1 MRVLPT
7 EWIGKHVADS
17 SALDFICLLFEIS
30 DVWDDLIDKD
40 KNVDNKSINDAFR
53 KCLINLPVNSFYIRN
68 FNILY
73 PLVISTITSWE
84 TANVL
89 HGKKDEGNIAQA
101 YTLRKL
107 LINVVVESV
116 RIISGNDAALQA
128 SIDGWS
134 ASSNNDSYTKFLG
147 E

>member
-7 EWIGKHVADS
+7 EWIGKHVADPA
-17 SALDFICLLFEIS
+17 ALDFICLLFEIS
-30 DVWDDLIDKD
+30 DVWDDLIDQDTDVEDKD
-40 KNVDNKSINDAFR
+40 INDAFR
-53 KCLINLPVNSFYIRN
+53 KCLVLLPVNPFYMRN

-73 PLVISTITSWE
+73 PLVVSTITSWE
-84 TANVL
+84 TANIL
-89 HGKKDEGNIAQA
+89 HSKKDNGSIAQA

-128 SIDGWS
+128 SIEGWS
-134 ASSNNDSYTKFLG
+134 ASSSNDSYTKFLG